1 MKQTPQYNPMQTVKR
16 RLFAMRNGIIADV
29 YRKAGSPYRII
40 FGLNLPQIVEIAAE
54 TEPSRDLSEA
64 LWANTTTRESLLL
77 APMIMP
83 KETFT
88 IDDARRWTN
97 TIPDTEAADILC
109 HRLLRHMP
117 YAADFALELANSN
130 NNMQRYTGVR
140 LAFNILYTQ
149 SVSACQAARA
159 AIKID
164 AEDAVAH
171 VAKQILDEA
180 RECELKGAFD
190 K

>member
-1 MKQTPQYNPMQTVKR
+1 MQTVKR

-54 TEPSRDLSEA
+54 TEPSRELSEA

-88 IDDARRWTN
+88 INDARRWTSS
-97 TIPDTEAADILC
+97 IPDSEAADILC
-109 HRLLRHMP
+109 HRLLKHMP
-117 YAADFALELANSN
+117 YAAEIALELAKSDNA
-130 NNMQRYTGVR
+130 MQRYTGVR
-140 LAFNILYTQ
+140 LAFNIIYKD
-149 SVSACQAARA
+149 SVSACQAARSALKINADDTA
-159 AIKID
+159 AR
-164 AEDAVAH
+164 VAN
-171 VAKQILDEA
+171 QILDEA
-180 RECELKGAFD
+180 RECELNGAFD
-190 K
+190 E